1 MECNLGHEYR
11 LQRISEIQKLL
22 ENERDKRQTLSKKYH
37 RVFNIVSNIY
47 TGLITVTIGLGVS
60 GIGLLSTI
68 IAAPVVVA
76 MEATALGIGLLSI
89 GGSFINKKLSS
100 KAEIHLQIK
109 IMAESSLATIQD
121 LISKAL
127 IDDSISDEEF
137 SLIASEF
144 NKFNTMKEGL
154 KLRSK
159 KVIEQECEETTKSF
173 SKMFEKNAI
182 STNQNN
188 NANMPQKVGKQHFF
202 KKDIVDT

>member
-37 RVFNIVSNIY
+37 RVFNTISYIY
-47 TGLITVTIGLGVS
+47 TGLITVSMGLGVS

-76 MEATALGIGLLSI
+76 MEAAALGIGLLTI

-100 KAEIHLQIK
+100 KAEKHLQIK

-121 LISKAL
+121 FISKAL
-127 IDDSISDEEF
+127 IDDYMSDEEF
-137 SLIASEF
+137 SLIASELDKF
-144 NKFNTMKEGL
+144 NKMKEEL

-159 KVIEQECEETTKSF
+159 KVIEQECEEATKSF
-173 SKMFEKNAI
+173 SKMFEKNARPQ
-182 STNQNN
+182 STNQKWGAAAPNN
-188 NANMPQKVGKQHFF
+188 NAKV
-202 KKDIVDT
+202 

>member
-37 RVFNIVSNIY
+37 RVFNTISYIY
-47 TGLITVTIGLGVS
+47 TGLITVSMGLGVS

-76 MEATALGIGLLSI
+76 MEAAALGIGLLTI

-100 KAEIHLQIK
+100 KAEKHLQIK

-121 LISKAL
+121 FISKAL
-127 IDDSISDEEF
+127 IDDYMSDEEF
-137 SLIASEF
+137 SLIASELDKF
-144 NKFNTMKEGL
+144 NKMKEEL

-159 KVIEQECEETTKSF
+159 KVIEQECEEATKSF
-173 SKMFEKNAI
+173 SKMFEKNACGA
-182 STNQNN
+182 QNGS
-188 NANMPQKVGKQHFF
+188 PCKPLRG
-202 KKDIVDT
+202 

>member
-37 RVFNIVSNIY
+37 RVFNTISYIY
-47 TGLITVTIGLGVS
+47 TGLITVSMGLGVS

-76 MEATALGIGLLSI
+76 MEAAALGIGLLTI

-100 KAEIHLQIK
+100 KAEKHLQIK

-127 IDDSISDEEF
+127 IDDYISDEEF
-137 SLIASEF
+137 SLIASELDKF
-144 NKFNTMKEGL
+144 NKMKEEL
-154 KLRSK
+154 KLVGRSRTLRSK
-159 KVIEQECEETTKSF
+159 QECEKRELCDLQATKS
-173 SKMFEKNAI
+173 
-182 STNQNN
+182 
-188 NANMPQKVGKQHFF
+188 
-202 KKDIVDT
+202 